1 MKEIKILRNTLTEKK
16 PYYFRYIYKD
26 INKEYIDFIESTE
39 INSLRSFRKTIEEL
53 KSTKNK
59 TEKEI
64 EFLDWYEKNIPLS
77 NNPCVIN
84 RIAHKVETS
93 FDGDFQFQRN
103 DKSDFDYSIYKSDVD
118 SVATKSEIK
127 KIIELYKDFVA
138 MNRNQRIKVDYN
150 NKEELLQSND
160 DRYSEMKL
168 KLMDIISDDNL
179 LLNTM
184 LELSYKSKKISKTF
198 VWSLM
203 GNKIIENLL
212 IRSDYTIEYPMQAKD
227 GDILYSGMN
236 FKMVKK
242 NLKEEL
248 NDRIN

>member
-1 MKEIKILRNTLTEKK
+1 M
-16 PYYFRYIYKD
+16 
-26 INKEYIDFIESTE
+26 
-39 INSLRSFRKTIEEL
+39 

-64 EFLDWYEKNIPLS
+64 EFLNWYEKNIPLS

-93 FDGDFQFQRN
+93 FNGDFQFQ
-103 DKSDFDYSIYKSDVD
+103 KSDKPNFDYSLYKSDTNDMLV
-118 SVATKSEIK
+118 KSDIK

-160 DRYSEMKL
+160 DRYNEIKMQLIGIESNE
-168 KLMDIISDDNL
+168 DL

-203 GNKIIENLL
+203 GDKIIENLL
-212 IRSDYTIEYPMQAKD
+212 IKSDYTIEYPTKSED
-227 GDILYSGMN
+227 GNILYSGMK

-242 NLKEEL
+242 NLKEGL
-248 NDRIN
+248 NDSIN